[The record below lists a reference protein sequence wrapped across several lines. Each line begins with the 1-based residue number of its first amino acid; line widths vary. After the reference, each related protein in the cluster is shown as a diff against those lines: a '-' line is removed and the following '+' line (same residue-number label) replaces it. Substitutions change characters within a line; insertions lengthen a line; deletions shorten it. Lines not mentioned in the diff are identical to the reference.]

1 MAQDKTV
8 DSLLLDRGL
17 ADIADAIRTKGGTEV
32 LLSFPDGMASA
43 IAAIPGGGE
52 DEAEFRKW
60 TVTVPSDAASSKTLY
75 LLKDDWL
82 AEHWNDPG
90 LEAFLV
96 PANETAGTTKTYFA
110 FAYGRNGH
118 MNGTTSIYGFSVRIQ
133 GTGASITSSTY
144 QLGVSANSLQGC
156 ISVTSSGDLK
166 IRAASTCV
174 VAAGDYTV
182 YAHLR

>member
-1 MAQDKTV
+1 MSSKMYEEESIRA
-8 DSLLLDRGL
+8 
-17 ADIADAIRTKGGTEV
+17 IAEAIRAKGIQGSMTV
-32 LLSFPDGMASA
+32 AQMAGKVAEISG
-43 IAAIPGGGE
+43 GGGE
-52 DEAEFRKW
+52 PVLKKW
-60 TVTVPSDAASSKTLY
+60 TVTVASDVASSRTLY

-90 LEAFLV
+90 LEVFLV

>member
-17 ADIADAIRTKGGTEV
+17 ADIADAIRTRGGTEE
-32 LLSFPDGMASA
+32 LLSFPGGMASA

-60 TVTVPSDAASSKTLY
+60 TVTVASETASAKTMY
-75 LLKDDWL
+75 LLNDRWF
-82 AEHWNDPG
+82 AEHWDDPR
-90 LEAFLV
+90 LEAFLI
-96 PANETAGTTKTYFA
+96 PANETDDTAKTYFA

-118 MNGTTSIYGFSVRIQ
+118 MNGTTSIYGFSVRIK
-133 GTGASITSSTY
+133 GTGSSVTNSTY
-144 QLGVSANSLQGC
+144 PLGVSSNTQLGC
-156 ISVTSSGDLK
+156 ISVASSGDLK
-166 IRAASTCV
+166 LRAASTCV
-174 VAAGDYTV
+174 MPAGDYTV